1 MISFVYV
8 TCRKDPKLEWFI
20 DALYNQIK
28 INNFDINK
36 IQIVIVDYE
45 LQYDKDNLRKYMIE
59 KIINNRFDF
68 IHVPPKPSNIQ
79 GIYKLTKI
87 NYFSCSLA
95 RNTGICYVKYDYV
108 AFIDDLSTFEEGSF
122 AEIVK
127 CASLNIVVGFAYKK
141 VNNLSVIDGKIVSK
155 TEHAGGIDSRWNGGD
170 IFRKI
175 SGSQLYGYSASP
187 LSIILKINGYDEI
200 CNTMGGEDYHYG
212 MRIDKLN
219 IPIYYNRRVVFYE
232 SEEFADQGNVF
243 IRRDPLLSKELY
255 LSLMSKFNVTNRYV
269 NNARYDLSHFI
280 LDLLTRN
287 KSWTEGN
294 DYNISELRNKIQE
307 GGEFNSIFDP
317 NTKTLDDLFLKDI

>member
-1 MISFVYV
+1 MISFVYI

-68 IHVPPKPSNIQ
+68 IHIPPKPSNIQ

-122 AEIVK
+122 DLILNFTTESKFFHLLKPGGHILMQGEI
-127 CASLNIVVGFAYKK
+127 LNGKEYYFI
-141 VNNLSVIDGKIVSK
+141 NNLTFSV
-155 TEHAGGIDSRWNGGD
+155 
-170 IFRKI
+170 
-175 SGSQLYGYSASP
+175 L
-187 LSIILKINGYDEI
+187 
-200 CNTMGGEDYHYG
+200 
-212 MRIDKLN
+212 
-219 IPIYYNRRVVFYE
+219 
-232 SEEFADQGNVF
+232 
-243 IRRDPLLSKELY
+243 
-255 LSLMSKFNVTNRYV
+255 
-269 NNARYDLSHFI
+269 
-280 LDLLTRN
+280 
-287 KSWTEGN
+287 
-294 DYNISELRNKIQE
+294 
-307 GGEFNSIFDP
+307 
-317 NTKTLDDLFLKDI
+317 